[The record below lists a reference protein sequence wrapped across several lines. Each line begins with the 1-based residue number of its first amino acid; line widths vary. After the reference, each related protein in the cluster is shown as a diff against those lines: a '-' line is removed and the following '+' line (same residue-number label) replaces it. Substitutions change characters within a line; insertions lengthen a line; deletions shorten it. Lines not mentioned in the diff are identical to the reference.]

1 MFRAEKKQR
10 DGYPKKW
17 FIQDR
22 KGAAEYDVGDVV
34 ANQYATGLDR
44 DAIGTKSDRAQKRPA
59 SVITM
64 GWSRAE

>member
-22 KGAAEYDVGDVV
+22 KGAAEYDVV

-44 DAIGTKSDRAQKRPA
+44 DAIGTKSDGAQ
-59 SVITM
+59 
-64 GWSRAE
+64 